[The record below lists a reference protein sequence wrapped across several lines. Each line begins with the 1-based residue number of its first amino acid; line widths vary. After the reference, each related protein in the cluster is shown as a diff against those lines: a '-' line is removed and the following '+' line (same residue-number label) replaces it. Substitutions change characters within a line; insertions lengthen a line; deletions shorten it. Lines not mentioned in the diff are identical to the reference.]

1 MNSLD
6 TNRINV
12 NSPYKVWAEGRVI
25 HFETENGIR
34 YAVDFDYEDNPLYV
48 AYWFNLTNESHKPS
62 PNDRKIPQTIICI
75 IEEFFRKNPDIL
87 LYMCSTDNNQ
97 QAQRARLFL
106 HWFNGYEQQQ
116 KYVIRS
122 AEIPN
127 VTPEGK
133 PTQDYISIIVP
144 RTHPQL
150 QTIIDLFNEEVAMF
164 CANKPQG

>member
-12 NSPYKVWAEGRVI
+12 NSPYKVW
-25 HFETENGIR
+25 
-34 YAVDFDYEDNPLYV
+34 
-48 AYWFNLTNESHKPS
+48 
-62 PNDRKIPQTIICI
+62 
-75 IEEFFRKNPDIL
+75 
-87 LYMCSTDNNQ
+87 
-97 QAQRARLFL
+97 
-106 HWFNGYEQQQ
+106 
-116 KYVIRS
+116 